1 MLFGSIVSS
10 PRDVL
15 SPTQALELANAYL
28 EHASKA
34 NDPYIAL
41 ILCHDTEVSLSQAA
55 RGSKRFD
62 LQGLHEDI
70 ASSYVSLGRLLH
82 NRGRRS
88 EAQACYRKAEKLRY
102 EEREKKNRLHI

>member
-15 SPTQALELANAYL
+15 TPTQALELANDYL
-28 EHASKA
+28 EKASKA
-34 NDPYIAL
+34 HDPYIAL

-62 LQGLHEDI
+62 VQGVHEGI
-70 ASSYVSLGRLLH
+70 ATAYASLGRLLD
-82 NRGRRS
+82 NRGRRN
-88 EAQACYRKAEKLRY
+88 EAQACYKKAVKLR
-102 EEREKKNRLHI
+102 

>member
-28 EHASKA
+28 EKASKA

-55 RGSKRFD
+55 KGSKRFEV
-62 LQGLHEDI
+62 QGVHDGI
-70 ASSYVSLGRLLH
+70 ATAYVSLGKLLD

-88 EAQACYRKAEKLRY
+88 EAQACYKKAEKLR
-102 EEREKKNRLHI
+102 